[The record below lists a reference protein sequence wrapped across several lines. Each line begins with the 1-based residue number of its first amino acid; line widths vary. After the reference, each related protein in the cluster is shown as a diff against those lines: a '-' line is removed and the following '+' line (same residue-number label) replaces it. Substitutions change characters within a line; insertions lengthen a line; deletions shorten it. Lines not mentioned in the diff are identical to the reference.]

1 MTGGYF
7 YQLRE
12 LQIEAIQA
20 SGSGPGD
27 KSQRGTELFSRL
39 GSGEETHVS
48 PWCHGLGQGR
58 APSSSSQTRGVA
70 GVLRGLPPNP
80 CASMDTLRAT
90 GPCPISDNPM
100 RNATCCISAG
110 VTTAWGQHR
119 ASCPPLLPF
128 SLPTEP
134 VPKQPQVPMGSLPCS
149 SQPRLHPSQP
159 SPWCSHPSAP
169 TPRAPSLRVSAHSLL
184 RTAPND
190 LGGAARAQP
199 HVRYSPR

>member
-1 MTGGYF
+1 MGDVNVTGGYF

-39 GSGEETHVS
+39 GSREETHVS

-70 GVLRGLPPNP
+70 GVLRGLPPSP
-80 CASMDTLRAT
+80 CASMDTPRAT

-110 VTTAWGQHR
+110 VTMAWGQHR

-134 VPKQPQVPMGSLPCS
+134 VPTQPQVPTGSLPCS
-149 SQPRLHPSQP
+149 SQPWLHPSQP
-159 SPWCSHPSAP
+159 SRGAP
-169 TPRAPSLRVSAHSLL
+169 IHQRPRQEPPA
-184 RTAPND
+184 
-190 LGGAARAQP
+190 
-199 HVRYSPR
+199 